1 MIKTEADRK
10 NQWERLAWRMSV
22 RTGEPYKEAMGT
34 VAVRAL
40 MIYISRL
47 ADALVDEVRREFN
60 GETVSDSR
68 WKRMMDQYPYENNRK
83 GGER

>member
-10 NQWERLAWRMSV
+10 DQWERLAWRMSV

-47 ADALVDEVRREFN
+47 ADALIDEVRREFN
-60 GETVSDSR
+60 GEVVKESR
-68 WKRMMDQYPYENNRK
+68 FKSMIAQYPYEANRSK
-83 GGER
+83 TE

>member
-10 NQWERLAWRMSV
+10 DQWERLAWRVSV

-34 VAVRAL
+34 VACRAL

-47 ADALVDEVRREFN
+47 SDALIDEVRREFN
-60 GETVSDSR
+60 GENVKNSR
-68 WKRMMDQYPYENNRK
+68 LKRMLAQYPYENKR
-83 GGER
+83 GDLP